1 MRQTKHIPS
10 AFTLGNLF
18 LGLVSM
24 SYSYEQN
31 FEMGALLVVV
41 GMLLDGLDGR
51 LARMLDASSEF
62 GKELDSLSDIVT
74 FGVAPAFL
82 LYVVSLRDLGVLGYA
97 VAAIFPICGAVRLAR
112 FNVSTGKTPGY
123 FTGLPIPA
131 AGGILATAALY
142 RQFMPYWVLP
152 LIMGVLA
159 YLMVSR
165 VAYPDFKSLKLPR
178 SALIIVTG
186 LTIVIATVFTLR
198 QLVFIPLLMYA
209 LWGLNR
215 SVAKMRIK
223 PSRKFSVRRE
233 KKPR

>member
-1 MRQTKHIPS
+1 
-10 AFTLGNLF
+10 
-18 LGLVSM
+18 M
-24 SYSYEQN
+24 SYSYEGN
-31 FEMGALLVVV
+31 YEMGALLVVV

-82 LYVVSLRDLGVLGYA
+82 LYVVALRGLGLLGYA

-112 FNVSTGKTPGY
+112 FNVSSGHTPGY
-123 FTGLPIPA
+123 FIGLPIPA

-142 RQFMPYWVLP
+142 RQFMPHWLLP
-152 LIMGVLA
+152 VIMGVLA

-165 VAYPDFKSLKLPR
+165 VAYPDLKSLQLPR

-186 LTIVIATVFTLR
+186 LSLVIATVFTIK
-198 QLVFIPLLMYA
+198 QLVFIPLLLYA

-215 SVAKMRIK
+215 SVANLR
-223 PSRKFSVRRE
+223 PRHVRTSRKFRLRKMKE
-233 KKPR
+233 PR

>member
-1 MRQTKHIPS
+1 
-10 AFTLGNLF
+10 
-18 LGLVSM
+18 M
-24 SYSYEQN
+24 SYSYEEN
-31 FEMGALLVVV
+31 FEMGALLIVV

-82 LYVVSLRDLGVLGYA
+82 LYIVSMRALGVLGYA
-97 VAAIFPICGAVRLAR
+97 IAAIFPICGAVRLAR
-112 FNVSTGKTPGY
+112 FNVSSGKTPGF

-142 RQFMPYWVLP
+142 RQFLPYWVLP
-152 LIMGVLA
+152 AIMGVLA

-165 VAYPDFKSLKLPR
+165 VPYPDFKSLKLPR

-186 LTIVIATVFTLR
+186 LTLFVATVFTIK

-209 LWGLNR
+209 LWGLNQ
-215 SVAKMRIK
+215 SVVKLRPLRIK
-223 PSRKFSVRRE
+223 PSRKLHLRRA